1 MEPLYQSKIV
11 CICCENTFMTSR
23 VRPSFKRAARVDS
36 DFCGYYKIDVNPD
49 FYVVRVCPNCGF
61 ASTEN
66 GLERLNDQQ
75 KKQYL
80 EKIGFRWQNQD
91 YCGERTAK
99 QAMASYK
106 LALLSAQAVG
116 EKDRVIAGILHHI
129 AWLYRYEENQNEEI
143 RFLRFALQSYI
154 RVYEAEGVALNNA
167 KLMFLIGELN
177 RRVGELNDAVRWFS
191 RVVNDKK
198 IVDAA
203 MIRASREQWQFIR
216 EEMEA
221 RSKNGSGDTS
231 TNESKGLTEQT
242 ISTSA

>member
-11 CICCENTFMTSR
+11 CICCEFTFMTSR
-23 VRPSFKRAARVDS
+23 VRPSFKRAAKVDT
-36 DFCGYYKIDVNPD
+36 DFCGYYKTEVNPD

-66 GLERLNDQQ
+66 GVERLNDQQ
-75 KKQYL
+75 KKEYH
-80 EKIGFRWQNQD
+80 EKIGIRWQKQD
-91 YCGERTAK
+91 YCGERNAK

-106 LALLSAQAVG
+106 LALLSGQAVG

-129 AWLYRYEENQNEEI
+129 AWLYRYEANQNDEK

-177 RRVGELNDAVRWFS
+177 RRIGEMNDAVRWFS

-203 MIRASREQWQFIR
+203 MIRASREQWQLIR

-221 RSKNGSGDTS
+221 RSKNGSGDIS
-231 TNESKGLTEQT
+231 QSDNMSMTEQT